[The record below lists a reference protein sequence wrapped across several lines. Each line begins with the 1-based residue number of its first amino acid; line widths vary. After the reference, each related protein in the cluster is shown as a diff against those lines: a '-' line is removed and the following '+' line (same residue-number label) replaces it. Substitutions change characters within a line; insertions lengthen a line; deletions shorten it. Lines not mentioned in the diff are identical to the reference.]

1 MKYNKMKLKRI
12 NKSGFSLVEL
22 MLVLSV
28 LTGISFGIYKYY
40 HMVSLD
46 SKTNSVAEIIS
57 SIGSNL
63 NYDNIAAYGTDV
75 EKMADHNIIS
85 KKYVKNGKIITPEN
99 KEIKLSI
106 GNPNT
111 KLGTNSEF
119 SKDLSKLKV
128 LVIEYD
134 VSEYNC
140 PQIYALTE
148 SSFKYVKTNTAIVPI
163 KNEYS
168 HLGGDYGSNTKNL
181 NCAIKNDTIFT
192 YHILFADKK

>member
-1 MKYNKMKLKRI
+1 MRKNKRY
-12 NKSGFSLVEL
+12 GFSLVEL
-22 MLVLSV
+22 MLVLSAIV
-28 LTGISFGIYKYY
+28 GVSFGIYKYY
-40 HMVSLD
+40 HLVSLD

-57 SIGSNL
+57 SLGNNL

-75 EKMADHNIIS
+75 NKMADHDIIS
-85 KKYVKNGKIITPEN
+85 KKYVKNGKIITSEN

-106 GNPNT
+106 ETPKT
-111 KLGTNSEF
+111 KLGSNSEF
-119 SKDLSKLKV
+119 SSNLSKLKV
-128 LVIEYD
+128 LVIQYD

-148 SSFKYVKTNTAIVPI
+148 HSFKYVKTHNSIVPI

-168 HLGGDYGSNTKNL
+168 HLGGDYGSNVKNL
-181 NCAIKNDTIFT
+181 NCAIKDDTTFT